1 MPRKITYSQL
11 KKMSSS
17 EISSLNTKDGS
28 AQEMLRQFREKF
40 RYRMKAFDRA
50 GKNVYSPALEKMESY
65 YDRNGVQSP
74 ESMNVNRIRSEL
86 FHIQEFFNSK
96 TADVKGA
103 REVMRE
109 QDARIFGTNER
120 GTPLK
125 RMTIEERTKFWSV
138 YEEFLK
144 TYKNAEAL
152 YGSDKIQQYLG
163 DLTLQDRKKSGVF
176 MREEL
181 GLMRQMSDLQKLLRE
196 NVGEYHADMRNVRQG
211 R

>member
-1 MPRKITYSQL
+1 MARKITYAKL
-11 KKMSSS
+11 KSMTAS
-17 EISSLNTKDGS
+17 EISKLSQKE
-28 AQEMLRQFREKF
+28 AAEMLRQFREKF
-40 RYRMKAFDRA
+40 RYREKAFDRA

-65 YDRNGVQSP
+65 YERNGVQSP
-74 ESMNVNRIRSEL
+74 ETMNVNRIRSEL

-120 GTPLK
+120 GTPLR

-144 TYKNAEAL
+144 TFKNAEAK
-152 YGSDKIQQYLG
+152 YGSERIQQFLG
-163 DLTLQDRKKSGVF
+163 DITIGDRGKKNVF
-176 MREEL
+176 RKGAL
-181 GLMRQMSDLQKLLRE
+181 GLMSQLNALNTMLRE
-196 NVGEYHADMRNVRQG
+196 SEGEHHVELRNVRQG